1 MQFAI
6 EGGRPIRMDK
16 ILVMVKQVPDTATR
30 IRIND
35 AGTHIV
41 TEGIKWVINPYD
53 EFAIEEA
60 LRIKEKF
67 GGEVVAVALGPAR
80 VEEAI
85 RQTLAMGADRA
96 VHVRTDAE
104 LDAAGVAAALAKVA
118 ESEGFDLILT
128 GKQAVDD
135 DAAQVGPLLAVALDI
150 PQVTVV
156 LKLDIDPATGHI
168 RAEREL
174 EGASEIVELSLP
186 AVVTAQRGMNEPR
199 YPTLPNIMKAKKKP
213 VAVKSL
219 EELGV
224 DETPRVRVEHLTLP
238 PERPAAKILQGDPE
252 ETARELVRLLHEE
265 AKVL

>member
-1 MQFAI
+1 
-6 EGGRPIRMDK
+6 
-16 ILVMVKQVPDTATR
+16 MVKQVPDTATK

-35 AGTHIV
+35 SKSGILLD
-41 TEGIKWVINPYD
+41 GIKWVINPYD

-60 LRIKEKF
+60 LRLKEKH
-67 GGEVVAVALGPAR
+67 GGEVVALAFGPDR

-96 VHVRTDAE
+96 VHIKSDAE
-104 LDAAGVAAALAKVA
+104 VDSQVVARALAQVA
-118 ESEGFDLILT
+118 REEGFDLILT

-135 DAAQVGPLLAVALDI
+135 DAAQVGPLVAVELEI

-156 LKLDIDPATGHI
+156 LKLEVDPEAKRI

-174 EGASEIVELSLP
+174 EGAMEVVELPMP
-186 AVVTAQRGMNEPR
+186 AVLTAQRGLNEPR
-199 YPTLPNIMKAKKKP
+199 YPTLPNIMKAKKKE
-213 VAVKSL
+213 VKLKAL

-224 DETPRVRVEHLTLP
+224 DLTPYVQVEELTLP
-238 PERPAAKILQGDPE
+238 PERPEPKILTGEPE